1 MVADLTEV
9 RNEELRTN
17 AFRRHNVVMEDMY
30 GAGVA
35 LLVVDLQNDFIDPAG
50 SLCVQ
55 SGQEVVPF
63 ANAQIRRAR
72 SAGANV
78 FYTQDWHPSHT
89 PHFARDGGIWPVHC
103 VADTWGA
110 TFVPELIIEGP
121 VVRKGTGGEDGYS
134 GFSMRHLESGSIRS
148 TELAGLFAAADV
160 KTVVLCG
167 VATDYCVKE
176 TGHDAIRLGYNVIVL
191 VDGVRAVDV
200 DPGDGSRAFEA
211 LSADG
216 AELL

>member
-1 MVADLTEV
+1 MVADLTQLS
-9 RNEELRTN
+9 NENCEQN
-17 AFRRHNVVMEDMY
+17 VFRRHNVVMEDAY
-30 GAGVA
+30 GPGVA
-35 LLVVDLQNDFIDPAG
+35 LLVVDLQNDFIDAAG
-50 SLCVQ
+50 SLCVRG
-55 SGQEVVPF
+55 GQEVVPF
-63 ANAQIRRAR
+63 ANAQIRLAR
-72 SAGANV
+72 LAGASV
-78 FYTQDWHPSHT
+78 FYTQDWHPRHT
-89 PHFARDGGIWPVHC
+89 PHFARDGGTWPVHC

-110 TFVPELIIEGP
+110 AFVPGLIIEGP

-148 TELAGLFAAADV
+148 TELSGLLAASDV

-200 DPGDGSRAFEA
+200 HPGDGSRAFEA
-211 LSADG
+211 LAADG